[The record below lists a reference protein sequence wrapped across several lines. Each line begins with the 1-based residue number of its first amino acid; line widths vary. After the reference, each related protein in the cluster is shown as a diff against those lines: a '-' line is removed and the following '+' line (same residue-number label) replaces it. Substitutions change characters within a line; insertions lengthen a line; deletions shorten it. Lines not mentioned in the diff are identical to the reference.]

1 MPQLFRRR
9 TNTVA
14 RLTLV
19 AVVVLPIAIAAGG
32 YAFLQSAYVTGVGVP
47 RAQPVPFSHAH
58 HVGGLGIDCRY
69 CHTSVEKAA
78 FAGMPATETCMTC
91 HSQIWADSPMLA
103 PVRESYAKDVPL
115 QWTRVTDLPDYVYFD
130 HHIHVAKGIG
140 CTSCHG
146 RVDEM
151 PLTWKA
157 ENMRMAW
164 CLSCHRAPERH
175 LRPREAVFDPAWQA
189 PRDQLVQGKE
199 LLERYHVNVQ
209 SLSDCS
215 TCHR

>member
-14 RLTLV
+14 RLTLL
-19 AVVVLPIAIAAGG
+19 AVVLLPVAIAGAAYGI
-32 YAFLQSAYVTGVGVP
+32 LQSAYVTGVGVP

-58 HVGGLGIDCRY
+58 HVGSLGLDCRY
-69 CHTSVEKAA
+69 CHTSVEQAS
-78 FAGMPATETCMTC
+78 FAGMPSTETCMTC
-91 HSQIWADSPMLA
+91 HSLIWADSPVLA
-103 PVRESYAKDVPL
+103 PVRESYARDVPL
-115 QWTRVTDLPDYVYFD
+115 RWSRVYDLPDYVYFD
-130 HHIHVAKGIG
+130 HRIHVAKGIG

-157 ENMRMAW
+157 QNMRMGW

-175 LRPREAVFDPAWQA
+175 LRPLEAVFDPAWRQ
-189 PRDQLVQGKE
+189 PMDQQVQGPVLAK
-199 LLERYHVNVQ
+199 RYHLNVK
-209 SLSDCS
+209 SLADCS
-215 TCHR
+215 ICHR